1 MAKLENYKGT
11 IKIIDGLEPMGEDFP
26 LMDAHYV
33 QTGEDGKRLD
43 EEIKDLKASANRI
56 MKHTAYPD
64 NIQRANR
71 DMRGWYRIAET
82 SGNGLWSN
90 IFHLQVE
97 VLRSARSSDVIFT
110 VERMNYQDTPS
121 IGVLSYGNQTAMHNA
136 VDGFR
141 VVYFKGMSGEISYLE
156 VHVNQN
162 ATPDNAWDGTG
173 KSTGYSFTVETH
185 FHSTNNWNLITPMWV
200 PEEVED
206 GLTIYEKSPL
216 TSAWSQVTANVD
228 DINNLARRDY
238 VDDEIA
244 DVDDKI
250 AELRA
255 VVNNS
260 LSTKSVDILEV
271 LTSSSET
278 AQHPIQLALDNA
290 VKYDLVCCGWL
301 FNSGG
306 AYILPDDI
314 VHYISF
320 DIVFVPDSVGA
331 RTGNI
336 TSIVARKV
344 VVDSPGFESSG
355 YEIKSVSASRGLIEQ
370 DVRSPEQTGYEFYLH
385 ELYFTFQVTIVAIT
399 PDGDEVEDTLTYTVL
414 SDNDCES
421 SLGGTITILK
431 NEATAPLTATAY
443 DLRTQSIDRQLT
455 ACIEEAIARRKAERA
470 NKTVT

>member
-43 EEIKDLKASANRI
+43 EEIKDIKACANSI
-56 MKHTAYPD
+56 MKYTVYPTND
-64 NIQRANR
+64 QKANR
-71 DMRGWYRIAET
+71 DMTGWYRIAET
-82 SGNGLWSN
+82 PRAGLWSN

-110 VERMNYQDTPS
+110 IERMNYQDTPS
-121 IGVLSYGNQTAMHNA
+121 IGVLSYGNQTDAYTA
-136 VDGFR
+136 VDALR
-141 VVYFKGMSGEISYLE
+141 VVYFKDMSGELSYLE

-162 ATPDNAWDGTG
+162 ATPDNAWNGSG
-173 KSTGYSFTVETH
+173 ISTGYKFTVETH
-185 FHSTNNWNLITPMWV
+185 FRSDSNWNLVTPQWV

-216 TSAWSQVTANVD
+216 TSAWSQVTASVD

-244 DVDDKI
+244 
-250 AELRA
+250 ELRA
-255 VVNNS
+255 VVNGS
-260 LSTKSVDILEV
+260 QPTKSVDIYGV
-271 LTSSSET
+271 LISCWET

-290 VKYDLVCCGWL
+290 VKYDLICDGFGISTVPE
-301 FNSGG
+301 
-306 AYILPDDI
+306 ILPEEFVLSLI
-314 VHYISF
+314 F
-320 DIVFVPDSVGA
+320 NIVFVPDSVGA

-336 TSIVARKV
+336 TSIVTTMFEG
-344 VVDSPGFESSG
+344 DSTG
-355 YEIKSVSASRGLIEQ
+355 YQLKSVSATRGRIAH
-370 DVRSPEQTGYEFYLH
+370 DVVSPDEGQVD
-385 ELYFTFQVTIVAIT
+385 YFRHDLWFAFQATVVAIT
-399 PDGDEVEDTLTYTVL
+399 PDGDEVEETINFSFL
-414 SDNDCES
+414 SDNDCEVC
-421 SLGGTITILK
+421 LNGTITILE
-431 NEATAPLTATAY
+431 NEATAPLTSTAY